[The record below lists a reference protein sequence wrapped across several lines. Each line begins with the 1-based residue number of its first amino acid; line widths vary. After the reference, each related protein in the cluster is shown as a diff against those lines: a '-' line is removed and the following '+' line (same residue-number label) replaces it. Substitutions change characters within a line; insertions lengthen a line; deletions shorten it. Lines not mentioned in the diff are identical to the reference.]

1 MDAASR
7 AAIDAARASLEA
19 QTGGARSRNRGEAL
33 LALADELFAVAHLLD
48 GQPTLRRALSDAS
61 VRPDDRA
68 GLARRLLGSQL
79 QAGTLE
85 VVETVARQRWSR
97 PRDLVEATETLA
109 TEAALDAADARGE
122 LDGVEDELFR
132 FGRIIAGDA
141 DLARI
146 LGNPSAP
153 REGKAALLDRLLAG
167 KVSPVT
173 ERLVRNHLT
182 SSHVHNPENGMERL
196 SVAAA
201 RRRGRSVAHVTS
213 AVPLTANQEQRL
225 AASLERMYGRAMGL
239 QVQVDPELLGG
250 LVIRVDDEVIDGSIA
265 HRLEAAG
272 RRLAG

>member
-7 AAIDAARASLEA
+7 AAMEAARASLQE

-33 LALADELFAVAHLLD
+33 LVLADEMFAVAQLLD
-48 GQPTLRRALSDAS
+48 AQRTLRRALSDAS

-68 GLARRLLGSQL
+68 GLANRLLGAKVQP
-79 QAGTLE
+79 GTLE

-97 PRDLVEATETLA
+97 PLDLVEATETLA

-153 REGKAALLDRLLAG
+153 REGKAALLDRLLTG

-182 SSHVHNPENGMERL
+182 SSHVHNPETAMERL

-213 AVPLTANQEQRL
+213 AVPLTAAQEQRL
-225 AASLERMYGRAMGL
+225 AASLERMYGRTMGL
-239 QVQVDPELLGG
+239 QVQIDPELLGG
-250 LVIRVDDEVIDGSIA
+250 LVIRVDDEVIDGSVA